1 MNDMVLK
8 KSILFSLRIIIV
20 SAVFFYI
27 HTQVLIHLG
36 YLPYA
41 NMLIQGYFANVILAI
56 FIVVALL
63 FLKRKFNDQLGFLFM
78 AGSLL
83 KFAVFFIFFSPEF
96 RADGEIS
103 RLEFLSFFVPYL
115 FCLFLETFEV
125 IRILNSTKKE

>member
-1 MNDMVLK
+1 MTDMVLK